1 MGLRAFLFS
10 GNLYSRTNKYLHR
23 RQLLRRELIHTLMTQ
38 VFDEV
43 EKAISS
49 GNAPFAAIVTD
60 ASYRIVARA
69 HNRANT
75 HTCAIE
81 HAEILAIREA
91 CQNTGQKYLHGHKI
105 FVNAQSCAMCS
116 VAIIKSGIE
125 EVYFGCPPETSSNPN
140 LYLCAVNEVADP
152 KLRITGGLMSDTFLD
167 QVKRGRGA

>member
-1 MGLRAFLFS
+1 MNVA
-10 GNLYSRTNKYLHR
+10 NKYPCGR
-23 RQLLRRELIHTLMTQ
+23 ALLNRELIHTLMKQ

-60 ASYRIVARA
+60 ASYQIVARA
-69 HNRANT
+69 HNKANT
-75 HTCAIE
+75 HACAID
-81 HAEILAIREA
+81 HAEILAMREA

-105 FVNAQSCAMCS
+105 FVNAESCAMCS
-116 VAIIKSGIE
+116 VAIIKSGIN

-152 KLRITGGLMSDTFLD
+152 KLSITGGLMSDSFLD
-167 QVKRGRGA
+167 QVRRGRGA